1 MQYKISVC
9 DHQICCI
16 CRNDLCE
23 RFSALVDFVID
34 FVAFHVSA
42 AAEVK
47 TEVALSELTDK
58 LADSLLPLLI
68 SELLRMWEDP
78 KAKIMFP
85 GAQRLKT
92 ARAKMLDL
100 GCDSWSVL
108 ILSYHG

>member
-1 MQYKISVC
+1 MRSSSVC
-9 DHQICCI
+9 EHQICCI

-34 FVAFHVSA
+34 FVAFHVSV
-42 AAEVK
+42 AAEGK

-58 LADSLLPLLI
+58 LTDSLLPLLI

-108 ILSYHG
+108 ISSYHG

>member
-1 MQYKISVC
+1 M
-9 DHQICCI
+9 
-16 CRNDLCE
+16 
-23 RFSALVDFVID
+23 
-34 FVAFHVSA
+34 
-42 AAEVK
+42 AAEGK
-47 TEVALSELTDK
+47 MEVALSELTDK

-100 GCDSWSVL
+100 GCYSWSVL
-108 ILSYHG
+108 NFPYHG

>member
-1 MQYKISVC
+1 M
-9 DHQICCI
+9 
-16 CRNDLCE
+16 
-23 RFSALVDFVID
+23 
-34 FVAFHVSA
+34 AFHVSA

-58 LADSLLPLLI
+58 LTDSLLPLLI

-108 ILSYHG
+108 NFPYHG